1 MRKVA
6 STSPLRLVQ
15 IDKMLWEESPP
26 NVPLVGKDEFKWS
39 ITMVPL
45 LEDVRLFSSY
55 DFHGQNDNI
64 KVPA

>member
-26 NVPLVGKDEFKWS
+26 NVPFVGEDEFDWS
-39 ITMVPL
+39 ITMVLL
-45 LEDVRLFSSY
+45 LEDVRLFSSC